1 MRSDEGEKSSAE
13 RGGGDRRTKHM
24 RRRCLAWVVLVL
36 ASCQGAPAEPTPS
49 ISNVG
54 STPSPSVEAAP
65 AGPWIVFH
73 SDPGGD
79 SRLSLMRP
87 DGSDLTLL
95 TDTVAGYPF
104 GAWSPDGSRV
114 AFLSGSFG
122 EGALLVINADGSG
135 EAHVTDIQARAPDW
149 SPDGTRLVFE
159 AVDGGIYSVG
169 ADGSGL
175 TELTLN
181 GSGPR
186 WSPDGSRITFFSND
200 TGNFDVYVM
209 SSSGAGRERL
219 TSDPADD
226 VSPAWSPD
234 GTRIAFVSER
244 DGNADLYVVDPDDS
258 HERRLTTSSAP
269 DEAFAWAPGGDRI
282 AYVSYRHGAE
292 PENIGIGDAEVFVVD
307 ARTGETR
314 NLSRNPAWDGDPDW
328 SPDGRRIVFTRRT
341 DHAEIYVMRADGSGQ
356 RMLAGFPG
364 DAVNDCCAL
373 WQP

>member
-1 MRSDEGEKSSAE
+1 
-13 RGGGDRRTKHM
+13 M
-24 RRRCLAWVVLVL
+24 RRRYLPWLLVLVL
-36 ASCQGAPAEPTPS
+36 GSCQGAPAEPVPS
-49 ISNVG
+49 ASPAG
-54 STPSPSVEAAP
+54 STPPPSVEAAP

-122 EGALLVINADGSG
+122 EGALLVINANGSG
-135 EAHVTDIQARAPDW
+135 ESHVTDIEARAPDW
-149 SPDGTRLVFE
+149 SPDGTELVFE

-175 TELTLN
+175 TKLTPS
-181 GSGPR
+181 GSGPT
-186 WSPDGSRITFFSND
+186 WSPDGSQIAYFSD
-200 TGNFDVYVM
+200 DAGNFDVYVM
-209 SSSGAGRERL
+209 PSSGADPERL
-219 TSDPADD
+219 TRDPADD
-226 VSPAWSPD
+226 VSPGWSPD
-234 GTRIAFVSER
+234 GTRIVFVSER
-244 DGNADLYVVDPDDS
+244 HGNSDLYVVDPDGS
-258 HERRLTTSSAP
+258 NERRLTTNPAP
-269 DEAFAWAPGGDRI
+269 DEAFSWAPDADRI

-307 ARTGETR
+307 VRTGETR
-314 NLSRNPAWDGDPDW
+314 NLSRHPAWDGDPDW

-341 DHAEIYVMRADGSGQ
+341 DHAEIYVMRADGSEQ
-356 RMLAGFPG
+356 EMLAGFPG
-364 DAVNDCCAL
+364 DAVNDCCAR

>member
-1 MRSDEGEKSSAE
+1 
-13 RGGGDRRTKHM
+13 M
-24 RRRCLAWVVLVL
+24 RRGYLPWWLVLIL

-49 ISNVG
+49 TSNVG
-54 STPSPSVEAAP
+54 STPPPSVEAAL
-65 AGPWIVFH
+65 AGGWIVFH

-95 TDTVAGYPF
+95 SDTVAGYPF
-104 GAWSPDGSRV
+104 GEWSPDGARV

-122 EGALLVINADGSG
+122 EGALLAINADGSG
-135 EAHVTDIQARAPDW
+135 ERHVTDIQARAPDW

-159 AVDGGIYSVG
+159 AVEGGIYSVG

-175 TELTLN
+175 TKLMLS

-209 SSSGAGRERL
+209 SSSGAGLERL

-226 VSPAWSPD
+226 VSPAWAPD

-244 DGNADLYVVDPDDS
+244 HGNADLYVVDQDGS
-258 HERRLTTSSAP
+258 HERRLTTSSAA
-269 DEAFAWAPGGDRI
+269 DEAFSWAPGGDRI

-292 PENIGIGDAEVFVVD
+292 PENIGIGDAEVFVLD
-307 ARTGETR
+307 AGTGETR
-314 NLSRNPAWDGDPDW
+314 NLSRNRAWDGDPDW

-356 RMLAGFPG
+356 RMLPGLPG
-364 DAVNDCCAL
+364 DAVNDCCAR
-373 WQP
+373 WRP

>member
-1 MRSDEGEKSSAE
+1 
-13 RGGGDRRTKHM
+13 M
-24 RRRCLAWVVLVL
+24 RRRCLPWGLVLVL
-36 ASCQGAPAEPTPS
+36 ASCQGASEPVPS
-49 ISNVG
+49 ISTVG
-54 STPSPSVEAAP
+54 STPAPSVEASP
-65 AGPWIVFH
+65 GGPWIVFH

-87 DGSDLTLL
+87 DGSDLILL
-95 TDTVAGYPF
+95 SDTVAGYPF
-104 GAWSPDGSRV
+104 GEWSPDGSRV
-114 AFLSGSFG
+114 GFLSGSFG
-122 EGALLVINADGSG
+122 EGALLVINANGSG
-135 EAHVTDIQARAPDW
+135 EAHVTDISARAPDW
-149 SPDGTRLVFE
+149 SPDGSKLVFE
-159 AVDGGIYSVG
+159 AVEGGIYSVG

-175 TELTLN
+175 TELTLS

-209 SSSGAGRERL
+209 SSSGAAVERL

-244 DGNADLYVVDPDDS
+244 HGDADLYVVDPDGS
-258 HERRLTTSSAP
+258 HERRLTASSAP
-269 DEAFAWAPGGDRI
+269 DEAFSWAPYGNRI

-341 DHAEIYVMRADGSGQ
+341 DHAEIFVMRADGSGQ
-356 RMLAGFPG
+356 RMLPGFPG
-364 DAVNDCCAL
+364 DAVNDCCAR

>member
-1 MRSDEGEKSSAE
+1 
-13 RGGGDRRTKHM
+13 M
-24 RRRCLAWVVLVL
+24 RRRCLPWGLVLVL
-36 ASCQGAPAEPTPS
+36 ASCQGASEPVPS
-49 ISNVG
+49 ISTVG
-54 STPSPSVEAAP
+54 STPAPSVEASP
-65 AGPWIVFH
+65 GGPWIVFH

-87 DGSDLTLL
+87 DGSDLILL
-95 TDTVAGYPF
+95 SDTVAGYPF
-104 GAWSPDGSRV
+104 GEWSPDGSRV
-114 AFLSGSFG
+114 GFLSGSFG
-122 EGALLVINADGSG
+122 EGALLVINANGSG
-135 EAHVTDIQARAPDW
+135 EAHVTDISARAPDW
-149 SPDGTRLVFE
+149 SPDGSKLVFE
-159 AVDGGIYSVG
+159 AVEGGIYSVG

-175 TELTLN
+175 TELTLT

-209 SSSGAGRERL
+209 SSSGAAVERL

-244 DGNADLYVVDPDDS
+244 HGDADLYVVDPDGS
-258 HERRLTTSSAP
+258 HERRLTASSAP
-269 DEAFAWAPGGDRI
+269 DEAFSWAPYGNRI

-307 ARTGETR
+307 AGTGETR

-341 DHAEIYVMRADGSGQ
+341 DHAEIFVMRADGSGQ
-356 RMLAGFPG
+356 RMLPGFPG
-364 DAVNDCCAL
+364 DAVNDCCAR